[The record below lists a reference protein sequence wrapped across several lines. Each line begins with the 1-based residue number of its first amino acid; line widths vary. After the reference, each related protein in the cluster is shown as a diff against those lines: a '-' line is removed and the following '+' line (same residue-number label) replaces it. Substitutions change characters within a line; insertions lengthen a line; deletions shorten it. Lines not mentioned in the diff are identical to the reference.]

1 MQEEERSNYK
11 VILIQDET
19 PLADD
24 WLQAES
30 REGFLDVEDILKD
43 PRTTQVA
50 RDRQINVC
58 IDR

>member
-1 MQEEERSNYK
+1 MHF
-11 VILIQDET
+11 IQDET

-43 PRTTQVA
+43 PRTTQVH
-50 RDRQINVC
+50 
-58 IDR
+58 